1 MGAAQVKISDVHRC
15 LLSDILHNSP
25 SSSFPSTLTPII
37 VVCLVYVLAY

>member
-1 MGAAQVKISDVHRC
+1 MGAAQVKTSDVHWC

-25 SSSFPSTLTPII
+25 SSSFPSTFTPII